1 MRGFGGGALRA
12 PPPRGRREA
21 CTHLAYKLCTTIHGL
36 SPAPET
42 SEHEL
47 LPRGRTA
54 AERAYEYVKARLL
67 DGRFAGGTL
76 LSENELAQR
85 LGVSRTPVRQ
95 AFVQLEAEG
104 LLELYPK
111 RGALVVPISPSEAED
126 VLEARML
133 IEQHCVRR
141 AAAVREH
148 VTEPLRESLAEQER
162 TLSSDGRGFAWADRQ
177 FHSTIVEAA
186 GNQLLVRQYES
197 LRDRHQ
203 RIAAATIARDPTR
216 IARFIAEHREIL
228 AAIEAG
234 DADGAAE
241 LMGSHLQS
249 AHELARRPAF

>member
-1 MRGFGGGALRA
+1 MA
-12 PPPRGRREA
+12 
-21 CTHLAYKLCTTIHGL
+21 
-36 SPAPET
+36 PAPQT
-42 SEHEL
+42 SEHDL

-54 AERAYEYVKARLL
+54 AERAYDYVKARLL

-95 AFVQLEAEG
+95 ALVQLEAEE

-126 VLEARML
+126 VLEARLL
-133 IEQHCVRR
+133 IEQHCARR
-141 AAAVREH
+141 AAHGGPQVAER
-148 VTEPLRESLAEQER
+148 LRDSLAEQER
-162 TLSSDGRGFAWADRQ
+162 ALESDGRGFAWADRQ
-177 FHSTIVEAA
+177 FHGAIVEAA
-186 GNQLLVRQYES
+186 GNHLLVRQYDA

-203 RIAAATIARDPTR
+203 RIAAATIARDPSR
-216 IARFIAEHREIL
+216 IARFIAEHRGIL
-228 AAIEAG
+228 GAIERGDG
-234 DADGAAE
+234 DAAAE